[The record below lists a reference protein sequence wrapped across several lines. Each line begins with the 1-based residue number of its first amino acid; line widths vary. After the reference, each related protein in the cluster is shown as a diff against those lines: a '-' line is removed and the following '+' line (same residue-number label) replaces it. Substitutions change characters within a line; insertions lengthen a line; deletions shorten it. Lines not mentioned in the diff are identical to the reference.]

1 MNPKP
6 WSVLRFNEPNFARK
20 VGALNRHAQPDAAR
34 VATVAE
40 IIATVREKGDDALVK
55 YAKQWDK
62 VDLSHGGLLLPSRR
76 PQVAEPVR
84 AAVEYAINNI
94 KAFSKLR
101 KPRSWSK
108 TNREGATVGEKFDP
122 LERVGIYVPGGTA
135 PLVSTALMTVTLAKE
150 AGVREIVAVT
160 PPPVNETLHYAL
172 RLAGATEIF
181 QVGGAQAI
189 AALAYG
195 TGSIARVQKIFG
207 PGNAFVVEA
216 KRQVVGA
223 VAIDQ
228 LPGPSEIAIVA
239 DDTARADFIT
249 ADLLAQA
256 EHGAGSQILFLT
268 ASAKLLTAV
277 ETELARQSP
286 LLSRGKHLA
295 GVLEHGCL
303 LILVEDVGEAI
314 GLVEDFAPEQS
325 HAGDQGGAPLVGD
338 DPQCRRDFHR
348 KLFAGGRGRFYRRA
362 EPRPAHGR
370 CGEGLFRADHRP
382 VFSPNQHCGISATGA
397 SPRSLAHRN
406 FLRGGAARCARALD
420 RNPVREVKGPSGDSP
435 RHGAPTGF

>member
-6 WSVLRFNEPNFARK
+6 WRVLRYNEPNFARQ
-20 VGALNRHAQPDAAR
+20 VAALNRHAQPEASREAA
-34 VATVAE
+34 VAE
-40 IIATVREKGDDALVK
+40 IIRNVREKGDAALVK
-55 YAKQWDK
+55 YAKQWDN
-62 VDLSHGGLLLPSRR
+62 VDLVQGGLLLPSRR
-76 PQVAEPVR
+76 LVVAEPVR
-84 AAVEYAINNI
+84 AAVEYALGNI

-101 KPRSWSK
+101 KPRGWSK

-172 RLAGATEIF
+172 RLAGATEVF

-195 TGSIARVQKIFG
+195 TNSIARVQKIFG

-239 DDTARADFIT
+239 DDTARADFIA

-256 EHGAGSQILFLT
+256 EHGAGSQILLLT
-268 ASAKLLTAV
+268 SSAKLLAAV
-277 ETELARQSP
+277 EVELARQSP
-286 LLSRGKHLA
+286 QLQRGKHLA
-295 GVLEHGCL
+295 GVLEHGCAL
-303 LILVEDVGEAI
+303 VLVEDIGEAI
-314 GLVEDFAPEQS
+314 GLAEDFAPEHLTLVIKEARRWS
-325 HAGDQGGAPLVGD
+325 ETIRNAGAIFIGNYSPVAAGD
-338 DPQCRRDFHR
+338 FI
-348 KLFAGGRGRFYRRA
+348 AG
-362 EPRPAHGR
+362 PSHVLP
-370 CGEGLFRADHRP
+370 
-382 VFSPNQHCGISATGA
+382 T
-397 SPRSLAHRN
+397 
-406 FLRGGAARCARALD
+406 GGAAKAFSGLTVDQFFRRTSVVEYPQRALH
-420 RNPVREVKGPSGDSP
+420 RVRAHIGTFCAVEELDAHARSIDIRFEK
-435 RHGAPTGF
+435 